1 MSKNIDYVEQNNDII
16 ILSELLKLNISK
28 EDAYKYIKDNDYEKI
43 DHGIYSKKD
52 VLVDDLFVLFKKIP
66 HLVFSHEEALYHYG
80 LIEHEPSLITFT
92 VYSGYNTHRL
102 KSKNIKV
109 FSVKKE
115 LVDLGKTF
123 ITDEFNYVIPM
134 YDLERTIVD
143 LIRNRSYFEI
153 EDFKNALKNYFKRS
167 DKDLGKLFKYSK
179 EFKVDKILKDYLEIL
194 L

>member
-1 MSKNIDYVEQNNDII
+1 
-16 ILSELLKLNISK
+16 
-28 EDAYKYIKDNDYEKI
+28 
-43 DHGIYSKKD
+43 
-52 VLVDDLFVLFKKIP
+52 
-66 HLVFSHEEALYHYG
+66 
-80 LIEHEPSLITFT
+80 
-92 VYSGYNTHRL
+92 
-102 KSKNIKV
+102 
-109 FSVKKE
+109 
-115 LVDLGKTF
+115 
-123 ITDEFNYVIPM
+123 M